1 MFLLAI
7 PFIAVVIFLLAVN
20 FVRFSKEERKE
31 KRGIRIFMFFTRTL
45 IILLVCAAL
54 TVPFF
59 TIKSQSD
66 GNPTIMLL
74 IDNSSSMELIDVD
87 IEGLKSSL
95 GEQVPL
101 TVDYIGYGT
110 SSKLSDN
117 IFRYLHKDNLLLIT
131 DGNNEE
137 DAMSFTDVVALATN
151 YNTTI
156 NSIKIDDELED
167 VSVSISGPRSAIV
180 DTDYHYSILLDNGHD
195 PVDIK
200 LYIDGALVYEETTE
214 VDDISLTYEFGS
226 LGYHKFEVQ
235 IVPSVDDYFDLN
247 NVYYKVVEVVDKPPL
262 LYYAHQESILED
274 LLPLRYAVTK
284 TAEFPSTDS
293 ELSEY
298 FAIVLNN
305 NMNTIT
311 EDQSILL
318 ETYTDDGNGLVV
330 WGGQNS
336 FTTTSNID
344 LLLPVK
350 SGDPDESSSVYNFI
364 FLIDS
369 SGYIDKSITD
379 EEEIAFGLIDILDER
394 KETINV
400 GVLDFSFDSFE
411 IHELT
416 HVDNSALVKA
426 AMMNY
431 QDISEIEGVVWYR
444 PADLH
449 KGLQKAQEVF
459 EGVEGNNNIIVISD
473 GAIRENVLDKSF
485 NELRVLRDRGIRV
498 HSYAFM
504 NDRLDETVLKE
515 VRKQIS
521 SMGRGLYLT
530 RADDL
535 NLLFEKKLVV
545 SDYNHFITSNLEI
558 SAVVTGFNK
567 VIPTPSARTLI
578 TTGTGVPIVTIN
590 SFNKVCTIT
599 TDDGEEWAAD
609 MFKDDNLMA
618 LYRIIDWAV
627 GDPNR
632 KKDEY
637 TQISDTTVNKE
648 TKVEFKGSSKPFSSM
663 CNFIERDE
671 YYECTYVPKDSGF
684 DEILGVPFAVNYE
697 EEYLNIGYNEQMLEY
712 LTRETGGLMFPA
724 DNIDAII
731 TKAKSDARLDVLQKY
746 NLDWWLLGAA
756 LLVYLLEVTIRRI
769 RQNRGNK

>member
-1 MFLLAI
+1 
-7 PFIAVVIFLLAVN
+7 
-20 FVRFSKEERKE
+20 
-31 KRGIRIFMFFTRTL
+31 MFFTRTL

-485 NELRVLRDRGIRV
+485 NELRVLRDKGIRV

>member
-1 MFLLAI
+1 M
-7 PFIAVVIFLLAVN
+7 
-20 FVRFSKEERKE
+20 
-31 KRGIRIFMFFTRTL
+31 
-45 IILLVCAAL
+45 
-54 TVPFF
+54 
-59 TIKSQSD
+59 
-66 GNPTIMLL
+66 
-74 IDNSSSMELIDVD
+74 
-87 IEGLKSSL
+87 
-95 GEQVPL
+95 
-101 TVDYIGYGT
+101 
-110 SSKLSDN
+110 
-117 IFRYLHKDNLLLIT
+117 
-131 DGNNEE
+131 
-137 DAMSFTDVVALATN
+137 
-151 YNTTI
+151 
-156 NSIKIDDELED
+156 
-167 VSVSISGPRSAIV
+167 
-180 DTDYHYSILLDNGHD
+180 
-195 PVDIK
+195 
-200 LYIDGALVYEETTE
+200 
-214 VDDISLTYEFGS
+214 
-226 LGYHKFEVQ
+226 
-235 IVPSVDDYFDLN
+235 
-247 NVYYKVVEVVDKPPL
+247 
-262 LYYAHQESILED
+262 
-274 LLPLRYAVTK
+274 
-284 TAEFPSTDS
+284 
-293 ELSEY
+293 
-298 FAIVLNN
+298 
-305 NMNTIT
+305 
-311 EDQSILL
+311 
-318 ETYTDDGNGLVV
+318 VV

>member
-305 NMNTIT
+305 NMNSKT
-311 EDQSILL
+311 EDHSI
-318 ETYTDDGNGLVV
+318 
-330 WGGQNS
+330 
-336 FTTTSNID
+336 
-344 LLLPVK
+344 
-350 SGDPDESSSVYNFI
+350 
-364 FLIDS
+364 
-369 SGYIDKSITD
+369 
-379 EEEIAFGLIDILDER
+379 
-394 KETINV
+394 
-400 GVLDFSFDSFE
+400 
-411 IHELT
+411 
-416 HVDNSALVKA
+416 
-426 AMMNY
+426 
-431 QDISEIEGVVWYR
+431 
-444 PADLH
+444 
-449 KGLQKAQEVF
+449 
-459 EGVEGNNNIIVISD
+459 
-473 GAIRENVLDKSF
+473 
-485 NELRVLRDRGIRV
+485 
-498 HSYAFM
+498 
-504 NDRLDETVLKE
+504 
-515 VRKQIS
+515 
-521 SMGRGLYLT
+521 
-530 RADDL
+530 
-535 NLLFEKKLVV
+535 
-545 SDYNHFITSNLEI
+545 
-558 SAVVTGFNK
+558 
-567 VIPTPSARTLI
+567 
-578 TTGTGVPIVTIN
+578 
-590 SFNKVCTIT
+590 
-599 TDDGEEWAAD
+599 
-609 MFKDDNLMA
+609 
-618 LYRIIDWAV
+618 
-627 GDPNR
+627 
-632 KKDEY
+632 
-637 TQISDTTVNKE
+637 
-648 TKVEFKGSSKPFSSM
+648 
-663 CNFIERDE
+663 
-671 YYECTYVPKDSGF
+671 
-684 DEILGVPFAVNYE
+684 
-697 EEYLNIGYNEQMLEY
+697 
-712 LTRETGGLMFPA
+712 
-724 DNIDAII
+724 
-731 TKAKSDARLDVLQKY
+731 
-746 NLDWWLLGAA
+746 
-756 LLVYLLEVTIRRI
+756 
-769 RQNRGNK
+769 